1 MTREANGLSGSS
13 KPGGTSAT
21 ERRVALVTGANHGIG
36 AATAKALAARGTA
49 VLCAYF
55 RNERL
60 GGIDDPSLPAA
71 YRATRMAR
79 ADFVVESI
87 RAGGG
92 HAAAL
97 EADLSD
103 PASVPILFDAAEQQL
118 GPVQILVNNASGWI
132 GDTFGAQQTA
142 DRFGRSQNAVT
153 ARTIDQVLAV
163 DAKAAA
169 LLIAEFARRHIARR
183 GQWGRIVGL
192 TSGEADGFPEEV
204 SYGAAKAAQVSFT
217 LSAASELAR
226 HGVTA
231 NVVHPPITDTGWIN
245 TQTAVAARSAG
256 RRVATP
262 KEVAEVIAYL
272 ASDEAAL
279 ITGNVIR
286 LR

>member
-1 MTREANGLSGSS
+1 MGGL
-13 KPGGTSAT
+13 
-21 ERRVALVTGANHGIG
+21 
-36 AATAKALAARGTA
+36 
-49 VLCAYF
+49 
-55 RNERL
+55 
-60 GGIDDPSLPAA
+60 DDPSLPAA

-87 RAGGG
+87 CASGGQ
-92 HAAAL
+92 AVAV

-103 PASVPILFDAAEQQL
+103 PAAVPALYDAAEREL
-118 GPVQILVNNASGWI
+118 GPVHILVNNASGWV
-132 GDTFGAQQTA
+132 GDTFAPQAT

-163 DAKAAA
+163 DARAAA
-169 LLIAEFARRHIARR
+169 LLIAEFSRRHIARR
-183 GQWGRIVGL
+183 SKWGRIVGL
-192 TSGEADGFPEEV
+192 TSGEEDGFPEEV

-245 TQTAVAARSAG
+245 TQTAAAARSVG

>member
-1 MTREANGLSGSS
+1 VTTGTTELGGANG
-13 KPGGTSAT
+13 TDAAD
-21 ERRVALVTGANHGIG
+21 RRVALVTGANHGIG
-36 AATAKALAARGTA
+36 AATAKALAARGSA

-55 RNERL
+55 RSHRL
-60 GGIDDPSLPAA
+60 GGLGDPSLPAA

-92 HAAAL
+92 RAAAV

-103 PASVPILFDAAEQQL
+103 PESVPALFDAAEREL
-118 GPVQILVNNASGWI
+118 GPVQILVNNASGWV
-132 GDTFGAQQTA
+132 GDTFVPQAT
-142 DRFGRSQNAVT
+142 DRFGRGQNAVT
-153 ARTIDQVLAV
+153 AQTIDQVIAV
-163 DAKAAA
+163 DTRAAA
-169 LLIAEFARRHIARR
+169 LLIAEFARRHLTRR

-226 HGVTA
+226 YGVTA
-231 NVVHPPITDTGWIN
+231 NVVHPPVTDTGWIN
-245 TQTAVAARSAG
+245 TQTAAAARSAG

-272 ASDEAAL
+272 TSDAAAL

>member
-1 MTREANGLSGSS
+1 VTTGSS
-13 KPGGTSAT
+13 GFSGPTGAGAA

-36 AATAKALAARGTA
+36 AATAKALAARGSA
-49 VLCAYF
+49 VLCTYF
-55 RNERL
+55 RSDRL
-60 GGIDDPSLPAA
+60 GGLDDPSLPAA

-92 HAAAL
+92 HALAI

-103 PASVPILFDAAEQQL
+103 QGSVPALYDAAEREL
-118 GPVQILVNNASGWI
+118 GPVQILVNNASGWV
-132 GDTFGAQQTA
+132 GDTFAPQAT

-163 DAKAAA
+163 DARAAA
-169 LLIAEFARRHIARR
+169 LLIAEFARRHIARA

-192 TSGEADGFPEEV
+192 TSGDADGFPEEV

-217 LSAASELAR
+217 LSAAGELAR

-245 TQTAVAARSAG
+245 TQTAAAARSAG

-262 KEVAEVIAYL
+262 KEVAEVIAFL
-272 ASDEAAL
+272 ASDAAAL

>member
-1 MTREANGLSGSS
+1 M
-13 KPGGTSAT
+13 
-21 ERRVALVTGANHGIG
+21 ALVTGANHGIG

-55 RNERL
+55 RSDKM
-60 GGIDDPSLPAA
+60 GGLEDPSLPAA

-87 RAGGG
+87 RAAGGQ
-92 HAAAL
+92 AAAM

-103 PASVPILFDAAEQQL
+103 PASVPALFDAAEQQL

-132 GDTFGAQQTA
+132 GDTFVAQAT
-142 DRFGRSQNAVT
+142 DRFGRNQNAVSANT
-153 ARTIDQVLAV
+153 LDQVFAV
-163 DAKAAA
+163 DARAAA
-169 LLIAEFARRHIARR
+169 LLMAEFARRLVARR

-204 SYGAAKAAQVSFT
+204 SYGAAKAAQVNFT

-226 HGVTA
+226 YGVTA
-231 NVVHPPITDTGWIN
+231 NIVHPPITDTGWIN
-245 TQTAVAARSAG
+245 PQTAAAARSVG

-262 KEVAEVIAYL
+262 KDVAEVIAYL
-272 ASDEAAL
+272 ASDAAAL
-279 ITGNVIR
+279 VTGNVIR

>member
-1 MTREANGLSGSS
+1 MTTGTSGLSGP
-13 KPGGTSAT
+13 KGPGGSSAP

-36 AATAKALAARGTA
+36 AATAKALASRGSA

-55 RNERL
+55 RSDRL
-60 GGIDDPSLPAA
+60 GGLDDPSLPAA

-87 RAGGG
+87 RASGG
-92 HAAAL
+92 HATAV
-97 EADLSD
+97 EADLTD
-103 PASVPILFDAAEQQL
+103 PASVPALFDAAEREL
-118 GPVQILVNNASGWI
+118 GPVQILVNNASGWV
-132 GDTFGAQQTA
+132 GDSFAPQAT
-142 DRFGRSQNAVT
+142 DRFGRSQNAVS
-153 ARTIDQVLAV
+153 AHTIDQVLAV
-163 DAKAAA
+163 DARAAA

-183 GQWGRIVGL
+183 GQWGRVVGL

-217 LSAASELAR
+217 LSAAGELAR

-245 TQTAVAARSAG
+245 TQTAAAARSAG

-272 ASDEAAL
+272 VSDAAAL

>member
-1 MTREANGLSGSS
+1 VTTGTDALSGSS
-13 KPGGTSAT
+13 TTGGTDAT
-21 ERRVALVTGANHGIG
+21 GLRVALVTGANHGIG
-36 AATAKALAARGTA
+36 AATAKALAAQGSA
-49 VLCAYF
+49 VLCTYF
-55 RNERL
+55 RSNRL
-60 GGIDDPSLPAA
+60 GGLDDPSLPAA

-92 HAAAL
+92 RGKAV

-103 PASVPILFDAAEQQL
+103 PASVPALFDAAEREF
-118 GPVQILVNNASGWI
+118 GPVQILVNNASGWV
-132 GDTFGAQQTA
+132 GDTFAPQAT

-153 ARTIDQVLAV
+153 ARTVDQALAV
-163 DAKAAA
+163 DARAAA

-183 GQWGRIVGL
+183 GQWGRILGL

-245 TQTAVAARSAG
+245 TQTAAAARSIG

-272 ASDEAAL
+272 ASDAAAL